1 MADQTDQRKKIRLES
16 QDSEN
21 IPRIFPVLGDEYFA
35 PVVREKM
42 FVCKINIKKETSR
55 LIKELSSHWPVGN
68 HLKRVRWTEQKD
80 IFEIL
85 IRPVGEDE
93 PYISVLYL
101 LTHQQY
107 KEAKEYWP
115 VQFREDKNV
124 ENLLADRF
132 FSTVEKRKISVYLK
146 MALDVACYGDDKVGC
161 VIVDPMTS
169 ETIAIAHDRRKS
181 HPIQHAVMV
190 AVDLV
195 AQSQGGGS
203 WNINSEHVSHKP
215 FSKEEMEDKIAKIK
229 ESNPD
234 KDAVKTALPYLCTGY
249 DIYVSREPCVMCAMA
264 LVHSRIRR
272 VFYAHRSP
280 RGALESQCKLHLQDG
295 LNHHY
300 EVFRV
305 QLAKYHKGLTG
316 RFAKI
321 LYKKS
326 LEGIIVCLKSQITG
340 WVRPDKFRQS
350 TALNARLFPQLRGSF
365 KSFPISPTKQMTR
378 YNEKKSL
385 SSIEAN
391 FYPDPLQI
399 SLQWLL
405 LIF

>member
-42 FVCKINIKKETSR
+42 FVGKINIKKETSR

-93 PYISVLYL
+93 SLHLSSISSILKRTDINTTGLMDSVIVREVPKYPV

-124 ENLLADRF
+124 ENLLADSF
-132 FSTVEKRKISVYLK
+132 FSTDEKRKISVYLK
-146 MALDVACYGDDKVGC
+146 MALNVACYGDDKVGC

-181 HPIQHAVMV
+181 HPIQHAMMV

-203 WNINSEHVSHKP
+203 WNIDSEHVSHKP

-305 QLAKYHKGLTG
+305 ELKTTTE
-316 RFAKI
+316 
-321 LYKKS
+321 KS
-326 LEGIIVCLKSQITG
+326 KESEIDCDSVS
-340 WVRPDKFRQS
+340 
-350 TALNARLFPQLRGSF
+350 
-365 KSFPISPTKQMTR
+365 
-378 YNEKKSL
+378 
-385 SSIEAN
+385 
-391 FYPDPLQI
+391 
-399 SLQWLL
+399 
-405 LIF
+405 